1 MNEKKPSEII
11 LTLKNVSFGYNY
23 HLPVI
28 DGITL
33 YIPKGGFIGL
43 LGPSGAGKSTLLK
56 LIVGLYRPWNG
67 IIRFNSFSDKKNKK
81 SKIIGYSPQVESI
94 EWDFPV
100 SVKEFVS
107 LGLWNQS
114 GFFPWINKSTRIEID
129 HLLHL
134 LGMDGYATR
143 HIKELS
149 GGEQKRIFLARA
161 LIHNPEILILDEPT
175 AGLDKTNRENFLQ
188 ILSDLNLKGMTI
200 IMTTHDIDGV
210 AKKLPWIVCLNKN
223 IISQGEPS
231 STLSDNILYRTY
243 DLKGLID
250 Y

>member
-67 IIRFNSFSDKKNKK
+67 IIRFNNFSDKKNKK

-129 HLLHL
+129 HLLHV

-149 GGEQKRIFLARA
+149 GGEQKRVFLARA

-243 DLKGLID
+243 DLK
-250 Y
+250 